1 MTNYRPLFS
10 RVILR
15 ILPPKQ
21 QSSLVLPDGTNHQT
35 EIQHYEVV
43 AVGDDVTKI
52 NAGQIVLAAFHPS
65 NAIGLSKDDKTL
77 IIDQQHIVCVVEEEK
92 ANN

>member
-15 ILPPKQ
+15 ILPPKNP
-21 QSSLVLPDGTNHQT
+21 SALVLPDGTQNNT
-35 EIQHYEVV
+35 EIQYYEVV

-52 NAGQIVLAAFHPS
+52 NAGQTVLASFHPS

-77 IIDQQHIVCVVEEEK
+77 IIDQRDVVCVVEEEK
-92 ANN
+92 PNN